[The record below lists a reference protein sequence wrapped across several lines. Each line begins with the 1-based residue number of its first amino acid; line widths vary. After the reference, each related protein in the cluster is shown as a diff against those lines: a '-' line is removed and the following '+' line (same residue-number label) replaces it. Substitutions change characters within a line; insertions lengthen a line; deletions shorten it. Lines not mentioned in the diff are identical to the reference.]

1 MAWTIISIRAPSCVV
16 DDPHNAIFRTSDDI
30 KYTEDDFSAKSITEQ
45 SDHGTP
51 APTSLPPDVTLALTT
66 DHFPKDPS
74 VGFVFGTDRDRC
86 DILLPSL
93 SEFGISKRQFA
104 ITFQTTTGAV
114 LLRNLSKQRTIII
127 LRGVGRRIR
136 LKEQRV
142 LPQGGSIVCF
152 FGLDLEFNRTWGY
165 DDMSHLYIAFLD
177 RLAKSIPNLEAL
189 RLLTATEPSAT
200 EPSARTSFSQAR
212 SVYGSERCIGSGDS
226 ARVFRAMH
234 RQTGDLVAIKRYRE
248 ETSSATFF
256 KEASIFCTLK
266 HRHIL
271 TFHEFNV
278 KNGVAELIMEYAVFG
293 SLVKPIRYNKL
304 TVEEACTTT
313 KHTLLALQY
322 LHGKGITHRDIN
334 PANILITTRNPF
346 HAKIA
351 DFSVSSQAEQLNTF
365 CGTKRYLAPEVHRPP
380 YTAKVD
386 IWSVGVVVMYLW
398 GLLPRNGHDSW
409 TPRQGPGSWTEQI
422 VARAR
427 DVSNITTEL
436 LNMCLQLDPENRA
449 TAEQCLQLPLFHNE
463 GGGGEGGAPF
473 VNHLDDGVRR
483 EPPHLPDQQRQAPL
497 APSYDLPPE
506 ALDVLR
512 PATAN
517 AAFAAWQGEGVAAV
531 GLDNIIPDTAACNMQ
546 GRPLDLPAQREEHPV
561 WNGDALE
568 PFLPH
573 GEGWIPAFDLQLEGW
588 DGGENFVSLEGIP
601 TMNPINVNAEAI
613 GPGAKD
619 NETLVARGIIYH
631 FFDWRGTEIAH
642 IPDQAMVNVTHMVAT
657 AGLRFCQIRGAQ
669 FQELI
674 KDKKRVITGINRIRG
689 TYMPYSNAI
698 DVCVQLRIDTSGLP
712 SFLS

>member
-1 MAWTIISIRAPSCVV
+1 
-16 DDPHNAIFRTSDDI
+16 
-30 KYTEDDFSAKSITEQ
+30 
-45 SDHGTP
+45 
-51 APTSLPPDVTLALTT
+51 
-66 DHFPKDPS
+66 
-74 VGFVFGTDRDRC
+74 
-86 DILLPSL
+86 
-93 SEFGISKRQFA
+93 
-104 ITFQTTTGAV
+104 
-114 LLRNLSKQRTIII
+114 
-127 LRGVGRRIR
+127 
-136 LKEQRV
+136 
-142 LPQGGSIVCF
+142 
-152 FGLDLEFNRTWGY
+152 
-165 DDMSHLYIAFLD
+165 
-177 RLAKSIPNLEAL
+177 
-189 RLLTATEPSAT
+189 
-200 EPSARTSFSQAR
+200 
-212 SVYGSERCIGSGDS
+212 
-226 ARVFRAMH
+226 MH

-293 SLVKPIRYNKL
+293 SLVKPIRNNKL

-386 IWSVGVVVMYLW
+386 IWSVGVVVMDLW
-398 GLLPRNGHDSW
+398 GLLPR
-409 TPRQGPGSWTEQI
+409 QG
-422 VARAR
+422 
-427 DVSNITTEL
+427 D
-436 LNMCLQLDPENRA
+436 
-449 TAEQCLQLPLFHNE
+449 
-463 GGGGEGGAPF
+463 
-473 VNHLDDGVRR
+473 
-483 EPPHLPDQQRQAPL
+483 APL

-517 AAFAAWQGEGVAAV
+517 AAFEAWQGEGVAAV
-531 GLDNIIPDTAACNMQ
+531 GLDNIIPDTAAFNMQ

-689 TYMPYSNAI
+689 TYMPYGNAI

>member
-30 KYTEDDFSAKSITEQ
+30 EYTEDDFSAKSITEQ

-51 APTSLPPDVTLALTT
+51 APTSFPPDVTLALTT

-74 VGFVFGTDRDRC
+74 VGFVLGTDRDRC

-93 SEFGISKRQFA
+93 SQYGISKRQFA

-114 LLRNLSKQRTIII
+114 LLRNLSKQRTRI
-127 LRGVGRRIR
+127 LLQDVGRRTR
-136 LKEQRV
+136 LRDQRV
-142 LPQGGSIVCF
+142 LPQEGSIMCF
-152 FGLDLEFNRTWGY
+152 NGLDLKLNRTWGY

-189 RLLTATEPSAT
+189 RLLTAT

-293 SLVKPIRYNKL
+293 SLVKPIRNNKL

-386 IWSVGVVVMYLW
+386 IWSVGVVVMDLW
-398 GLLPRNGHDSW
+398 GLLPR
-409 TPRQGPGSWTEQI
+409 QG
-422 VARAR
+422 
-427 DVSNITTEL
+427 D
-436 LNMCLQLDPENRA
+436 
-449 TAEQCLQLPLFHNE
+449 
-463 GGGGEGGAPF
+463 
-473 VNHLDDGVRR
+473 
-483 EPPHLPDQQRQAPL
+483 APL
-497 APSYDLPPE
+497 APSYDLLPE

-573 GEGWIPAFDLQLEGW
+573 GEGWIPAFDPQLEGW

-613 GPGAKD
+613 SPGAKD
-619 NETLVARGIIYH
+619 NETVVVRGIIYH

-657 AGLRFCQIRGAQ
+657 AGLRFCQIRGAR

-674 KDKKRVITGINRIRG
+674 KDKKRVITGINRTRG
-689 TYMPYSNAI
+689 TYMLYSNAI

>member
-1 MAWTIISIRAPSCVV
+1 MAWTIVSIRAPPCVV
-16 DDPHNAIFRTSDDI
+16 DDPHNAIFRTNDDI
-30 KYTEDDFSAKSITEQ
+30 EYTEDDFSAKSPTEQ

-74 VGFVFGTDRDRC
+74 VGFVLGTDRDKC

-93 SEFGISKRQFA
+93 SGSGISKRHLA
-104 ITFQTTTGAV
+104 ITFRTTTGAV
-114 LLRNLSKQRTIII
+114 LLRNLSKQPTNII
-127 LRGVGRRIR
+127 LNPARFTSLRSSRVFGKEGIAVRFHG
-136 LKEQRV
+136 LKIE
-142 LPQGGSIVCF
+142 
-152 FGLDLEFNRTWGY
+152 LDRPWG
-165 DDMSHLYIAFLD
+165 DDDLSNLYVAFLN

-189 RLLTATEPSAT
+189 RLLSAT
-200 EPSARTSFSQAR
+200 GSSARTSLSQTR
-212 SVYGSERCIGSGDS
+212 SVYGFERSLGGGAS
-226 ARVFRAMH
+226 AEVFRATH
-234 RQTGDLVAIKRYRE
+234 RQTGDFVAIKRYRE
-248 ETSSATFF
+248 DTSSAIF
-256 KEASIFCTLK
+256 KEASIVCTLK
-266 HRHIL
+266 HKHIL

-278 KNGVAELIMEYAVFG
+278 KNGVAELIMEYAAFG
-293 SLVKPIRYNKL
+293 SLAKPISENKL
-304 TVEEACTTT
+304 TVEEACTTI

-322 LHGKGITHRDIN
+322 LHGEGITHRDIK
-334 PANILITTRNPF
+334 PANILITTRNPI

-351 DFSVSSQAEQLNTF
+351 DFGQSSQADELNTF
-365 CGTKRYLAPEVHRPP
+365 CGTKRYLAPEMHRPP
-380 YTAKVD
+380 YTEKVD
-386 IWSVGVVVMYLW
+386 IWSVGVVVMDLW

-422 VARAR
+422 VTRAR
-427 DVSNITTEL
+427 QVSNITTEL
-436 LNMCLQLDPENRA
+436 LGMCLQLDPENRA
-449 TAEQCLQLPLFHNE
+449 TAEQCLQLPLFHTE
-463 GGGGEGGAPF
+463 GGGGQGGAPF
-473 VNHLDDGVRR
+473 VNHLDDDVRR

-497 APSYDLPPE
+497 APSYDLLPE

-568 PFLPH
+568 PYLPH

-588 DGGENFVSLEGIP
+588 DGGENFVSLEGMP

-619 NETLVARGIIYH
+619 NETLVVRGIIYH

-657 AGLRFCQIRGAQ
+657 AGLRFCQIRGAR

-698 DVCVQLRIDTSGLP
+698 DVCVELRIDTSGLP